1 MRVCF
6 VLLACRTARN
16 ILADE
21 GGKTWPPELGCDE
34 LAGFENTGVTRC
46 RVVMVSRDNGAAEG
60 RVGRNIDTILKG
72 QDTGVVL
79 PVREA
84 RTKLGGE
91 FAGECMEGVEDKGV
105 GRGGGG
111 KPFREGGVDEVY
123 KEGVGEEGDILVVGV
138 SGGNVIWAVRKG
150 IGGAKVFSWDVGK
163 VKIKFREVK
172 KPASLAAVEFLG
184 LSEVGE
190 VLMVS
195 EYLDWGGGSKE
206 IVSPGI
212 QGSHDCEE
220 FSVVNVIVVL
230 GRAKHLGEIGTGVPN
245 SVDVSLEEYSSRGV
259 LGCIGGNGKGG
270 GEVGELEDWLGGERL
285 FKGGEGGV
293 TGFIPFPGMRFLGK
307 V

>member
-1 MRVCF
+1 MAEVG
-6 VLLACRTARN
+6 V
-16 ILADE
+16 
-21 GGKTWPPELGCDE
+21 GG
-34 LAGFENTGVTRC
+34 NV
-46 RVVMVSRDNGAAEG
+46 
-60 RVGRNIDTILKG
+60 DTILEG
-72 QDTGVVL
+72 QDTSVIL
-79 PVREA
+79 PVGEMRAELGREFS
-84 RTKLGGE
+84 R
-91 FAGECMEGVEDKGV
+91 ECMESIEDKGV
-105 GRGGGG
+105 GCEGSS
-111 KPFREGGVDEVY
+111 KPFGEGGVNEVD
-123 KEGVGEEGDILVVGV
+123 KEGVRKEGDVLIVRVRE
-138 SGGNVIWAVRKG
+138 GNMIWAARECIWG
-150 IGGAKVFSWDVGK
+150 TKVFPWDVGK

-230 GRAKHLGEIGTGVPN
+230 GRAKHLGEVGTGVP
-245 SVDVSLEEYSSRGV
+245 VTIDVSLEEYSSRGM
-259 LGCIGGNGKGG
+259 LGCIGGNGEGG
-270 GEVGELEDWLGGERL
+270 REVGQLEDGLGGECL
-285 FKGGEGGV
+285 FKGSEGGV